1 MADGAIRSVSDLF
14 HRRVASTPS
23 DDAMYGRQRPGTG
36 WYTLTWSQVAERVK
50 NVACGL
56 LSHGVGKG
64 DRVAILAATQPDW
77 VIVDLAIL
85 DAGAAT
91 TTVYTSNT
99 PDECEHILSDSEST
113 LCFAENAE
121 QAAKLLE
128 VRESLPALKA
138 VVVMDGDA
146 PSGGKGWFVSL
157 ADLEA
162 AGAKWDQENPGG
174 YDASWQGVGPD
185 DIATLI
191 YTSGTTGKPKGVV
204 LSHSNWVHEAE
215 AIAEIA
221 LLVPGEKTY
230 LFLPLAH
237 SFAKVIEVAF
247 IHLNSPTACDS
258 DLDELI
264 DNVGQVAPTT
274 MPAVPRIFEKVY
286 NKVVSGAREAGGLK
300 LKIFEWSMSVGREV
314 SKLRQR
320 GEEPTGGLAF
330 KHKIADK
337 LVFSKLKNRFGG
349 KVKYFVSGGAPLS
362 REIAEFFHA
371 ADLLV
376 LEGYG
381 LTESSAASFVN
392 RPNQHKFGTVGQPL
406 PNTKVKFAE
415 DGEILIGGPGVM
427 QGYHNLPD
435 ATAEALDSEGWLH
448 TGDIGEQDADGF
460 LKITDRKKDIIVTA
474 GGKNIAPQYIENLLK
489 TDSRY
494 VSQVVMLGDRRP
506 YCVALV
512 TINEETVGKWAEDHG
527 VQASGY
533 EDLASK
539 PEVATLIEEAV
550 RETNAKLASYE
561 TIKKIHIL
569 PRDFSVETG
578 ELTPKMSIKR
588 KVVEREWA
596 EVLEGMYEGTHGR
609 NV

>member
-1 MADGAIRSVSDLF
+1 MAAGAIRSVSDLF
-14 HRRVASTPS
+14 HRRVDDTP
-23 DDAMYGRQRPGTG
+23 DHDAMYGRVRPGTG
-36 WYTLTWSQVAERVK
+36 WYTLTWADVARRVHH
-50 NVACGL
+50 VACGL
-56 LSHGVGKG
+56 LALGLGKG
-64 DRVAILAATQPDW
+64 ERVAILCATRPDW
-77 VIVDLAIL
+77 VIVDLGIL
-85 DAGAAT
+85 DAGGAT

-99 PDECEHILSDSEST
+99 PEECEHILSDSAST
-113 LCFAENAE
+113 FCFAENAE

-128 VRESLPALKA
+128 VRDRIPALKR
-138 VVVMDGDA
+138 VVVIDGEPPA
-146 PSGGKGWFVSL
+146 AGGDWFL
-157 ADLEA
+157 TIAELEA
-162 AGAKWDQENPGG
+162 MGEAWDAENPGA
-174 YDASWQGVGPD
+174 YKRSWQGVGPD
-185 DIATLI
+185 DVATLI

-221 LLVPGEKTY
+221 LLLPGEKTY

-247 IHLNSPTACDS
+247 IHLDSPTACDA

-264 DNVGQVAPTT
+264 DNVGTVAPTT

-300 LKIFEWSMSVGREV
+300 LAIFEWSMGVGREV

-320 GEEPTGGLAF
+320 GEEPGGLLAV

-349 KVKYFVSGGAPLS
+349 RVKYFVSGGAPLS

-392 RPNQHKFGTVGQPL
+392 RPNAYKFGTVGQPL
-406 PNTKVKFAE
+406 PRTKVKIAE

-427 QGYHNLPD
+427 RGYHDLPE
-435 ATAEALDSEGWLH
+435 ATAEALDTEGWLH
-448 TGDIGEQDADGF
+448 TGDIGEMDADGF

-489 TDSRY
+489 ASSRY
-494 VSQVVMLGDRRP
+494 ISQVVMLGDRRP

-512 TINEETVGKWAEDHG
+512 TINEETVGKWAADQGIE
-527 VQASGY
+527 ASGY
-533 EDLASK
+533 AELAAR
-539 PEVATLIEEAV
+539 PEVVGLIEGAV
-550 RETNAKLASYE
+550 RDLNARLASYE

-569 PRDFSVETG
+569 PRDFSQETG

-588 KVVEREWA
+588 KVVERTWA
-596 EVLEGMYEGTHGR
+596 DVLTGMYEGTHGQD
-609 NV
+609 V